1 MRLNSTTAQIG
12 QSKKPITFFTR
23 FTSSQRR
30 FDSNALMYSALYS
43 VFALGVWEY
52 EAVDNVAFYTYI
64 SRFSSKKDIDIQT

>member
-23 FTSSQRR
+23 FTSFQRR
-30 FDSNALMYSALYS
+30 FDLNALMHSSRYS

-52 EAVDNVAFYTYI
+52 EAADNTIFYTFVP
-64 SRFSSKKDIDIQT
+64 RNSSKKDIYIQS